1 MTFSQT
7 MQTGYTFS
15 GKSFFLWMGM
25 QDGKADTT
33 ASISIPLSTMNRHG
47 LIAWAT
53 GTGKTKTIQKMIE
66 SLSNAWVPTVVMD
79 IKWDISGL
87 AMPGTMNDKIQSRL
101 GQLGNPEWIPT
112 GFPADF
118 YTLSDVSGVRLRSTV
133 SEFGPVLFSRLLD
146 LGDTAESAIALIF
159 KYCDDN
165 GLALLDLDDIKKVL
179 QYIIHEG
186 KEEIEAQYGWVSPA
200 TVNVIMRKIIE
211 LESQGAGWFFGEPSL
226 DTSDF
231 LRKDENGKWYINI
244 IRLMDMMSKPKLF
257 STFMLSLLSEIY
269 HTFPEEWDM
278 SQPKLVLI
286 IDEAHII
293 FDNATQALLDE
304 MEMIIKLIR
313 SKWVGIFFCTQNP
326 IDIPDTVL
334 SQLGLKIQHA
344 LRAFTAKDRDA
355 IRRAS
360 ENFPITEYYNI
371 EDELLILGIWE
382 ALVTVLDERWIP
394 TPLVRTMIAP
404 PTSRMDTLTE
414 NELNWLLS
422 VSPLIL
428 KYNTHINRD
437 SANEILTTRISEKLQ
452 ITQNTTTTFMDGV
465 GWKITKNVSTTL
477 AAELGRSIGKS
488 IGGRT
493 GGTIGAQIF
502 RGLLGA
508 VFSGK

>member
-7 MQTGYTFS
+7 MQDGYTFS

-25 QDGKADTT
+25 QDGKVDTT
-33 ASISIPLSTMNRHG
+33 TPISVPLSTMNRHG

-66 SLSNAWVPTVVMD
+66 SLSNAGVPTVVMD
-79 IKWDISGL
+79 IKWDVSGL
-87 AMPGTMNDKIQSRL
+87 AISGVMGEKIQSRL
-101 GQLGNPEWIPT
+101 DQLGNPEWTPT
-112 GFPADF
+112 GFPVEF
-118 YTLSDVSGVRLRSTV
+118 YTLSDATWVRLRSTI
-133 SEFGPVLFSRLLD
+133 SEFGPVLFSRLLG
-146 LGDTAESAIALIF
+146 LWDTAESVIALIF

-179 QYIIHEG
+179 QYIIREG
-186 KEEIEAQYGWVSPA
+186 KEEIESQYGWVSSS

-211 LESQGAGWFFGEPSL
+211 LESQGAGWFFWEPSF
-226 DTSDF
+226 DTTDF

-293 FDNATQALLDE
+293 FDNATPALLDE
-304 MEMIIKLIR
+304 MEMVIKLIR

-326 IDIPDTVL
+326 IDIPDTIL

-344 LRAFTAKDRDA
+344 LRAFTARDQDA
-355 IRRAS
+355 IRKAS
-360 ENFPITEYYNI
+360 KNFPITQYYNI
-371 EDELLILGIWE
+371 EDELLVLGIWE
-382 ALVTVLDERWIP
+382 ALVTVLNERWVP
-394 TPLVRTMIAP
+394 TPLARTMIAP
-404 PTSRMDTLTE
+404 PESRMDTLTE
-414 NELNWLLS
+414 SELEWLAS
-422 VSPLIL
+422 VSPLVQ
-428 KYNTHINRD
+428 KYNTPINGE
-437 SANEILTTRISEKLQ
+437 SANEILSERISEKLQ
-452 ITQNTTTTFMDGV
+452 ITQSTTTTFMGGV
-465 GWKITKNVSTTL
+465 GGKITKNVSTTL

-502 RGLLGA
+502 RWLLGA

>member
-1 MTFSQT
+1 MSFSQT
-7 MQTGYTFS
+7 IQDGYNFS

-25 QDGKADTT
+25 QDWKVDTT
-33 ASISIPLSTMNRHG
+33 ARISIPLATMNRHG

-66 SLSNAWVPTVVMD
+66 SLSNSGVPTVVMD

-87 AMPGTMNDKIQSRL
+87 AMSGTINDKIQSRL
-101 GQLGNPEWIPT
+101 GQLGNLEWIPT
-112 GFPADF
+112 GFPTEF
-118 YTLSDVSGVRLRSTV
+118 YSLSDAPGVRLRSTI
-133 SEFGPVLFSRLLD
+133 SEFGPVLFSRLLN

-186 KEEIEAQYGWVSPA
+186 KEEIEAQYGWVSSS

-211 LESQGAGWFFGEPSL
+211 LESQGAGWFFGEPSF

-231 LRKDENGKWYINI
+231 LQKDESGKWYVNI
-244 IRLMDMMSKPKLF
+244 IRLMDMMSRPKLF

-269 HTFPEEWDM
+269 NTFPEEWDM
-278 SQPKLVLI
+278 DQPKLVLI

-293 FDNATQALLDE
+293 FENATQTLLDE

-326 IDIPDTVL
+326 IDIPDAIL

-355 IRRAS
+355 IRKAS
-360 ENFPITEYYNI
+360 ENFPITPYYNI
-371 EDELLILGIWE
+371 EDELLILGIGE
-382 ALVTVLDERWIP
+382 ALVTALNEKWIP

-404 PTSRMDTLTE
+404 PESRMDTLAE
-414 NELNWLLS
+414 SELEWLLS
-422 VSPLIL
+422 VSSLAM
-428 KYNTHINRD
+428 KYNTQIDRE
-437 SANEILTTRISEKLQ
+437 SANEILTIRITEKLQ
-452 ITQNTTTTFMDGV
+452 ITQSTTPTFMGGV
-465 GWKITKNVSTTL
+465 GGEITKNVSRTIVW
-477 AAELGRSIGKS
+477 ELGRSIGKS
-488 IGGRT
+488 IWGRT

-508 VFSGK
+508 VFWGK